1 MFILVIGGSGSGKSE
16 YAEALACEEKGTRY
30 YIATMQPFGEETL
43 ARIKRHRDMRKE
55 KGFVTIECYR
65 DMASVECDYAGVILI
80 ECMSNLLA
88 NEMYGTETM
97 RSDKE
102 LLEAVFSG
110 VEHIRKK
117 CEHCII
123 VSNDIF
129 SSGEQYDKETSH
141 YQMLLGKINQR
152 LAAEADH
159 VSEVVCG
166 IPIIWKDIIK

>member
-65 DMASVECDYAGVILI
+65 DMASV